1 MDDTDIGQLIGL
13 TEPAGRAA
21 WLGRCERCFLD
32 AAEAEQPI
40 FNAATGLRM
49 LVVYER
55 HGGFGAP
62 PLLIQRIVAAIQA
75 ATPIVCLSV
84 NCSRTEIRIGRGMAA
99 ACGLTGLLAVTTP
112 AEAQER
118 ASYGQALDQLDYTAA
133 LASELDAIFHRQQI
147 EARGN
152 VLHRS
157 ALARLAMLDPS
168 PSQALH

>member
-55 HGGFGAP
+55 HGVVGAP
-62 PLLIQRIVAAIQA
+62 PLLIQRIVAAIHA
-75 ATPIVCLSV
+75 AMPIVCRAV
-84 NCSRTEIRIGRGMAA
+84 GCSRTETRVGLGMSAA
-99 ACGLTGLLAVTTP
+99 AGLAELLGMNNQ

-118 ASYGQALDQLDYTAA
+118 ASYEQALDQLDYTAA
-133 LASELDAIFHRQQI
+133 LAGELDAIYHRRQI

-157 ALARLAMLDPS
+157 AMARLALSDPP